1 MVSAGTQVELTATDV
16 NQVIDRRLNGKN
28 KSAVNRR
35 RFIRRFKQQIREAV
49 SEAISERSIKDIA
62 SGEKINIPARDINE
76 PAFRHGPGG
85 ERETVFPGNTEYVA
99 GDKIKRP
106 PDGAGGG
113 KGQASNGEEGVDNFA
128 FNLSREE
135 FLEFFFDDLALPDL
149 VKTQLAADI
158 KYKMIRAGYARVGIP
173 ANINVIRSLRGA
185 LSRRIALRT
194 PQARQLEQLQQELD
208 RLLESPGEDEEGRQA
223 RIIALEDEM
232 QRIDTRIKTIP
243 FIDTFDLR
251 YNNRIRQPRPTT
263 QAVMFCLMDVSG
275 SMDEERKDIA
285 KRFFILLYLF
295 LTRNYERIDVI
306 FIRHHTTAKEVEE
319 DEFFHSRETGG
330 TVVSSALDLTH
341 KIICERYPS
350 SNWNIYAAQAS
361 DGDNWNDDSP
371 LCRNLLIE
379 KLMPLLQ
386 YFAYV
391 EIKPDEHQSLW
402 REYLNV
408 RAHCRNFA
416 MQRIDSLPDI
426 YPVFRKLFKKKAAA

>member
-1 MVSAGTQVELTATDV
+1 MT
-16 NQVIDRRLNGKN
+16 QVIDRRLNGKN

-35 RFIRRFKQQIREAV
+35 RFIRRFRQQIREAV
-49 SEAISERSIKDIA
+49 AEAITERSITDINT
-62 SGEKINIPARDINE
+62 GEKINIPARDIGE
-76 PAFRHGPGG
+76 PTFRHGPGG
-85 ERETVFPGNTEYVA
+85 EREIVYPGNTEYVT

-106 PDGAGGG
+106 PEGGG
-113 KGQASNGEEGVDNFA
+113 EGKNQASNSGEGLDDFA
-128 FNLSREE
+128 FNLTREE

-149 VKTQLAADI
+149 VKTQLAMQVE
-158 KYKMIRAGYARVGIP
+158 YKKVRAGYSRTGIP
-173 ANINVIRSLRGA
+173 ANINVIRSLKGA
-185 LSRRIALRT
+185 LSRRIALRS
-194 PQARQLEQLQQELD
+194 PQER
-208 RLLESPGEDEEGRQA
+208 RLESLQEELERVESAGGADAPARAAELREEMRRITA
-223 RIIALEDEM
+223 RINV
-232 QRIDTRIKTIP
+232 IP

-295 LTRNYERIDVI
+295 LTRNYERIEVV
-306 FIRHHTTAKEVEE
+306 FIRHHTTAKEVDE

-330 TVVSSALDLTH
+330 TVVSSALELMH
-341 KIICERYPS
+341 RIICERYPS
-350 SNWNIYAAQAS
+350 SLWNIYAAQAS

-379 KLMPLLQ
+379 KIMPLLQ

-402 REYLNV
+402 REYLHV
-408 RAHCRNFA
+408 RARCANFA
-416 MQRIDSLPDI
+416 LQRIDGLTDI

>member
-1 MVSAGTQVELTATDV
+1 MT
-16 NQVIDRRLNGKN
+16 QVIDRRLNGKN

-35 RFIRRFKQQIREAV
+35 RFIRRFRQQIREAV
-49 SEAISERSIKDIA
+49 AEAITERSITDIN
-62 SGEKINIPARDINE
+62 SGEKINIPARDIGE
-76 PAFRHGPGG
+76 PSFRHGPGG
-85 ERETVFPGNTEYVA
+85 ERENVYPGNTEYVT

-106 PDGAGGG
+106 PEGGGEG
-113 KGQASNGEEGVDNFA
+113 KGQASNSGEGLDDFA
-128 FNLSREE
+128 FNLTREE

-149 VKTQLAADI
+149 VKTQLAMQVE
-158 KYKMIRAGYARVGIP
+158 YKNVRAGYSRTGMP
-173 ANINVIRSLRGA
+173 ANINVIRSLKGA
-185 LSRRIALRT
+185 LSRRIALRS
-194 PQARQLEQLQQELD
+194 PHERRLETLQEE
-208 RLLESPGEDEEGRQA
+208 LESLESSSAADAPARAAELREEMRRITA
-223 RIIALEDEM
+223 RINV
-232 QRIDTRIKTIP
+232 IP

-295 LTRNYERIDVI
+295 LTRNYERIEVV
-306 FIRHHTTAKEVEE
+306 FIRHHTTAKEVDE

-330 TVVSSALDLTH
+330 TVVSSALELMH
-341 KIICERYPS
+341 RIICERYPS
-350 SNWNIYAAQAS
+350 SLWNIYTAQAS

-379 KLMPLLQ
+379 KIMPLLQ

-402 REYLNV
+402 REYQHV
-408 RAHCRNFA
+408 RARCANFA
-416 MQRIDSLPDI
+416 LQRIDALTDI

>member
-1 MVSAGTQVELTATDV
+1 MVSAGTQVELTAADV
-16 NQVIDRRLNGKN
+16 SQVVDRRLNGKSG
-28 KSAVNRR
+28 SAVNRR

-232 QRIDTRIKTIP
+232 
-243 FIDTFDLR
+243 
-251 YNNRIRQPRPTT
+251 
-263 QAVMFCLMDVSG
+263 
-275 SMDEERKDIA
+275 
-285 KRFFILLYLF
+285 
-295 LTRNYERIDVI
+295 
-306 FIRHHTTAKEVEE
+306 
-319 DEFFHSRETGG
+319 
-330 TVVSSALDLTH
+330 
-341 KIICERYPS
+341 
-350 SNWNIYAAQAS
+350 
-361 DGDNWNDDSP
+361 
-371 LCRNLLIE
+371 
-379 KLMPLLQ
+379 
-386 YFAYV
+386 
-391 EIKPDEHQSLW
+391 
-402 REYLNV
+402 
-408 RAHCRNFA
+408 
-416 MQRIDSLPDI
+416 
-426 YPVFRKLFKKKAAA
+426 

>member
-1 MVSAGTQVELTATDV
+1 MT
-16 NQVIDRRLNGKN
+16 QVIDRRLNGKN

-35 RFIRRFKQQIREAV
+35 RFIRRFRQQIREAV
-49 SEAISERSIKDIA
+49 AEAITERSITDIN
-62 SGEKINIPARDINE
+62 SGEKINIPARDIGE
-76 PAFRHGPGG
+76 PSFRHGPGG
-85 ERETVFPGNTEYVA
+85 ERENVYPGNTEYVT

-106 PDGAGGG
+106 PEGGGEG
-113 KGQASNGEEGVDNFA
+113 KGQASNSGEGLDDFA
-128 FNLSREE
+128 FNLTREE

-149 VKTQLAADI
+149 VKTQLATQVE
-158 KYKMIRAGYARVGIP
+158 YKKVRAGYSRTGMP
-173 ANINVIRSLRGA
+173 ANINVIRSLKGA
-185 LSRRIALRT
+185 LSRRIALRS
-194 PQARQLEQLQQELD
+194 PHERRLETLQEE
-208 RLLESPGEDEEGRQA
+208 LESLESSSAADAPARAAELREEMRRITA
-223 RIIALEDEM
+223 RINV
-232 QRIDTRIKTIP
+232 IP

-295 LTRNYERIDVI
+295 LTRNYERIEVV
-306 FIRHHTTAKEVEE
+306 FIRHHTTAKEVDE

-330 TVVSSALDLTH
+330 TVVSSALELMH
-341 KIICERYPS
+341 RIICERYPS
-350 SNWNIYAAQAS
+350 SLWNIYTAQAS

-379 KLMPLLQ
+379 KIMPLLQ

-402 REYLNV
+402 REYQHV
-408 RAHCRNFA
+408 RARCANFA
-416 MQRIDSLPDI
+416 LQRIDDLTDI